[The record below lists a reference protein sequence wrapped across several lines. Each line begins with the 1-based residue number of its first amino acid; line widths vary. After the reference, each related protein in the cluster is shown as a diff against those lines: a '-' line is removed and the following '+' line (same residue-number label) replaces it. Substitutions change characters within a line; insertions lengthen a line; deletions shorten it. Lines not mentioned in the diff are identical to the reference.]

1 MDTYSLPPYL
11 RKLKIYIPFLSVLCY
26 AFFAHFTQRTA
37 VIEFSLL
44 YFLSFGLYL
53 WASNTLTLKQIVVLG
68 VLSRIVFFGST
79 PLLSQDYSRFIWD
92 GHLILEGINPYQFTP
107 SELIEQ
113 YNSDRLMSSLYEIM
127 GGLSQNNYSNYPP
140 FNQFFFYLAALCN
153 PYEIEALRTFLFAAD
168 LGILWLLLKLIN
180 TQKANLWIGLYFL
193 NPLVIVEGV
202 GNLHFEGLM
211 VFFFALAIWLIQKNR
226 ANLSGLFW
234 SLSVFVKLIP
244 LMFLPLFLKS
254 FKQTKKLGFYL
265 VFGGASVVL
274 LIPLF
279 QGNELA
285 NFWATLQL
293 WFSNFAFNGSVY
305 KVGKFTAEQL
315 FNYPAYKFIKTYSPT
330 VSAIIFC
337 TSFYLGIKGDSTEK
351 ALRNALLILS
361 LYLFTTATVHPW
373 YLITLLFLVL
383 LHQQKFVVVWSASV
397 FLSYLYYSGYS
408 AQPSTTLS
416 FLIYLPVIFYLLY
429 ENQRIILSVLSS
441 WGVRR
446 RQ

>member
-1 MDTYSLPPYL
+1 MDTYSLLPYL

-26 AFFAHFTQRTA
+26 AFFAHFTQRSA
-37 VIEFSLL
+37 VIEFSIL
-44 YFLSFGLYL
+44 YFLSFALYL
-53 WASNTLTLKQIVVLG
+53 WASNMLSFKQIIVLG
-68 VLSRIVFFGST
+68 ILSRLVFYGST
-79 PLLSQDYSRFIWD
+79 PLLSQDFSRFIWD

-113 YNSDRLMSSLYEIM
+113 YNSNRLMSSLYEIM
-127 GGLSQNNYSNYPP
+127 GDLSQNNYSNYPP

-153 PYEIEALRTFLFAAD
+153 PYEIEALRTVLFAAD

-193 NPLVIVEGV
+193 NPLVIIEGV

-226 ANLSGLFW
+226 TNLSGLFW

-265 VFGGASVVL
+265 VFSGSSIVL
-274 LIPLF
+274 LLPLF

-293 WFSNFAFNGSVY
+293 WFSNFAFNGSFY
-305 KVGKFTAEQL
+305 KLGKFTAESL
-315 FNYPAYKFIKTYSPT
+315 FNYPAYKFIKTYGAA
-330 VSAIIFC
+330 VSAMVFF
-337 TSFYLGIKGDSTEK
+337 TSFYLGIKDFSTDK
-351 ALRNALLILS
+351 ALKNALLILS

-373 YLITLLFLVL
+373 YLITLLFLAV
-383 LHQQKFVVVWSASV
+383 LHQQKFVVVWSASI
-397 FLSYLYYSGYS
+397 FLSYLFYTGYS
-408 AQPSTTLS
+408 AQPWTALS
-416 FLIYLPVIFYLLY
+416 FIIYLPVFAFLIY